1 MHRPGTVLEDR
12 YELLS
17 PIAAGGMGRVWCARD
32 LVLGRSVAVKVLRAE
47 YTGDHVFLTRFR
59 TEARLSAGLVHPNIA
74 VLHDYGEVEP
84 AQAGGDRLVYLV
96 MELVD
101 GEPLVELLQR
111 EHRLTPERTLAVLRQ
126 VAAGLAA
133 AHAAGVVHRDVKPG
147 NVIVGADG
155 TVKIT
160 DFGIAWSAA
169 NAAVTRTGHVVGTPQ
184 YLAPEQVRG
193 DKAVPASDVYSWG
206 MVAYEC
212 LAGRRAVDG
221 PDPVDVAF
229 RQLRETPD
237 PLPDDVPEPVRRL
250 VEQTLVKEPAD
261 RIPDGAALLAAVD
274 DVVTGR
280 TPSTGRHAAP
290 PDPAPAPAAAAD
302 PAPDADRADT
312 LVMPAVR
319 PEPTTRVLPAVPAA
333 AAPAAAAP
341 AAAAAAAAP
350 DDAGVGTDADAG
362 APADDDGAGR
372 SRRRLLLPLLVALV
386 VVAAVA
392 GAVFL
397 GTRGEAPAP
406 ASATTPPPAAPTT
419 SATPTPPPAPPVVR
433 VRLAAAEYV
442 GRPVG
447 QVQAELTGLDLQVAL
462 RPIETSDVPDG
473 QVIAV
478 DPTGEVPV
486 GTTIAVTHAVAP
498 PPPPPVVVP
507 TTEAPAPPDSGNGN
521 GNGDDEDGE
530 RDRDRD
536 RDRGDNGNRGRD

>member
-1 MHRPGTVLEDR
+1 MHPPGSVLQDR

-17 PIAAGGMGRVWCARD
+17 PIATGGMGEVWRARD
-32 LVLGRSVAVKVLRAE
+32 LVLGRTVAVKVLRRE
-47 YTGDHVFLTRFR
+47 YTGDPVFLTRFR

-84 AQAGGDRLVYLV
+84 ELAGGDRLVYLV

-101 GEPLVELLQR
+101 GEPLAAVLQR
-111 EHRLTPERTLAVLRQ
+111 ERRLTPDRTLAVLRQ

-147 NVIVGADG
+147 NVIVGPDG

-160 DFGIAWSAA
+160 DFGIAWSAT
-169 NAAVTRTGHVVGTPQ
+169 NAAVTRTGHVVGTAQ

-193 DKAVPASDVYSWG
+193 DRAVPASDVYSWG

-221 PDPVDVAF
+221 ADPVDVAF

-250 VEQTLVKEPAD
+250 VERTLVKEPAD

-274 DVVTGR
+274 DVVAGR
-280 TPSTGRHAAP
+280 SPEVRRSRHAAP
-290 PDPAPAPAAAAD
+290 DPEPEPE
-302 PAPDADRADT
+302 RADT

-319 PEPTTRVLPAVPAA
+319 PEPTTRELP
-333 AAPAAAAP
+333 AAPAA
-341 AAAAAAAAP
+341 
-350 DDAGVGTDADAG
+350 DAGPV
-362 APADDDGAGR
+362 APADATAPPEQDGGR
-372 SRRRLLLPLLVALV
+372 SRRRLLVPLLVALV

-397 GTRGEAPAP
+397 GTRGGDPAP
-406 ASATTPPPAAPTT
+406 TGATTPPPPAPTT
-419 SATPTPPPAPPVVR
+419 SATPAPPPAPRVVQ
-433 VRLAAAEYV
+433 VRLTAEEYV
-442 GRPVG
+442 GRPVA
-447 QVQAELTGLDLQVAL
+447 QVQAELSGLDLVVEL
-462 RPIETSDVPDG
+462 RPVQTADVPAG
-473 QVIAV
+473 QVMALAPV
-478 DPTGEVPV
+478 GEVPV

-498 PPPPPVVVP
+498 PPPPPP
-507 TTEAPAPPDSGNGN
+507 PTEAPQPTDADQGGEGDGDGNGN
-521 GNGDDEDGE
+521 GNRDRDDDEDGE
-530 RDRDRD
+530 RDRG
-536 RDRGDNGNRGRD
+536 RDRGGNGNRGRD